1 MSKTKRLNRDHAKKT
16 QRPMVEDR
24 VIAEHLS
31 ALLTPTIKSQS
42 RYFRELRLRDRILTL
57 PLMVAAVLTLL
68 WRDVP
73 GVSELTR
80 LLETEGFLWCEKIKV
95 SQQALSQRFLSF
107 PAILF
112 ERIFAEIL
120 PNLKVR
126 CSNRQNRPLPESVQ
140 FTLSKFKHIWCV
152 DGSTLE
158 TLFRK
163 LKSLE
168 SLSPG
173 TLAGKMGVVIDL
185 VSRLPV
191 AIWFL
196 ENPRASDTRFEDNLL
211 ELVSSQTL
219 LLLDRGFYHFQFW
232 QKLIDR
238 EVHFITRIKIN
249 AAIEYQQVFT
259 DGYGLR
265 DRLVKVGSGTKKTPS
280 VTLRL
285 IEIRKGKIWHSYL
298 TSVLKPEIL
307 PPYVVIDLYQ
317 KRWRIEDAFNVVKR
331 LLGLS
336 YLWTGSIN
344 GIKLQIW
351 ATWIFYAVLV
361 DLADAVADELALPI
375 DLISLEMIYRGLY
388 YFHGA
393 SKRGEAQDPV
403 KYFSNPNIQQ
413 CLGIVKR
420 QRKPKQRLIV
430 APFPEQQRG
439 SEQFF
444 FQFPPKSPLTTS
456 LQA

>member
-24 VIAEHLS
+24 VIAEHLT
-31 ALLTPTIKSQS
+31 ALLTPVITSQS
-42 RYFRELRLRDRILTL
+42 GFFRKLGLRDRILTL

-73 GVSELTR
+73 GVTELGR
-80 LLETEGFLWCEKIKV
+80 LLETEGFLWCGKIKV
-95 SQQALSQRFLSF
+95 SQQALSQRFLTF
-107 PAILF
+107 PAVLF
-112 ERIFAEIL
+112 ERIFSEIL
-120 PNLKVR
+120 PKLKQR
-126 CSNRQNRPLPESVQ
+126 WLTRQSRPLSPSVQ
-140 FTLSKFKHIWCV
+140 FTLSKFDNIWCA

-158 TLFRK
+158 ALFRK

-168 SLSPG
+168 DIKPG
-173 TLAGKMGVVIDL
+173 KLAGKMGVVIDL
-185 VSRLPV
+185 VTRLPV

-317 KRWRIEDAFNVVKR
+317 KRWRIEDAFNIVKR

-344 GIKLQIW
+344 GIKLQMW
-351 ATWIFYAVLV
+351 ATWLFYAVLV
-361 DLADAVADELALPI
+361 DLGDAVADELSLPF
-375 DLISLEMIYRGLY
+375 DRVSLEMIYRGLY

-393 SKRGEAQDPV
+393 SKRGEAHNPV
-403 KYFSNPNIQQ
+403 KYFSNSDIQK
-413 CLGIVKR
+413 CLAIVKR
-420 QRKPKQRLIV
+420 QRKPKKKLII
-430 APFPEQQRG
+430 APFPDKQRD
-439 SEQFF
+439 SDQFF
-444 FQFPPKSPLTTS
+444 FQSSLKHNLTTS
-456 LQA
+456 LQP

>member
-24 VIAEHLS
+24 VIAEHLTS
-31 ALLTPTIKSQS
+31 LLTPTIKSQS
-42 RYFRELRLRDRILTL
+42 GFFRELGLRNRILTL

-73 GVSELTR
+73 GVTELNR
-80 LLETEGFLWCEKIKV
+80 LLEKEGFLWCGQIKV
-95 SQQALSQRFLSF
+95 SQQAFSQRFLTF
-107 PAILF
+107 PAVLF
-112 ERIFAEIL
+112 ERIIQEIL
-120 PNLKVR
+120 PNLKAR
-126 CSNRQNRPLPESVQ
+126 WSARQDRPLPESVQ
-140 FTLSKFKHIWCV
+140 FTLSQFENIWCA

-158 TLFRK
+158 ALFRK

-168 SLSPG
+168 EVKPG
-173 TLAGKMGVVIDL
+173 KLAGKMGVVMNL
-185 VSRLPV
+185 VTRLPV

-196 ENPRASDTRFEDNLL
+196 ENPRASDTRFEDDLL
-211 ELVSSQTL
+211 ELVSAQTL

-232 QKLIDR
+232 QQLIDR
-238 EVHFITRIKIN
+238 GAHFITRIKIN

-259 DGYGLR
+259 DGYALR
-265 DRLVKVGSGTKKTPS
+265 DRLIQIGSGTKKTPV

-285 IEIRKGKIWHSYL
+285 ISIRKGKVWHSYL
-298 TSVLKPEIL
+298 TSVLEPEIL

-317 KRWRIEDAFNVVKR
+317 KRWRIEDAFNTVKR

-344 GIKLQIW
+344 GVKLQIW
-351 ATWIFYAVLV
+351 ATWLFYAVLV
-361 DLADAVADELALPI
+361 DLGDAVADELSLPF
-375 DLISLEMIYRGLY
+375 DRISLEMVYRGLY

-403 KYFSNPNIQQ
+403 KYFANPDTQK

-420 QRKPKQRLIV
+420 KRKPKQKLII
-430 APFPEQQRG
+430 APFPDKQRG

-444 FQFPPKSPLTTS
+444 FQSPPKPSLTAS

>member
-1 MSKTKRLNRDHAKKT
+1 
-16 QRPMVEDR
+16 MVEDR
-24 VIAEHLS
+24 VIVEHLT
-31 ALLTPTIKSQS
+31 ALLTPAIKSQS
-42 RYFRELRLRDRILTL
+42 RFFRELGLRDRILTL

-73 GVSELTR
+73 GVTELTR
-80 LLETEGFLWCEKIKV
+80 LLETEGFLWCGNIKV
-95 SQQALSQRFLSF
+95 SQQALSQRFLTF
-107 PAILF
+107 PAVLF
-112 ERIFAEIL
+112 ERIFIEIL
-120 PNLKVR
+120 PTLKIR
-126 CSNRQNRPLPESVQ
+126 WSNRHNRPLPESVQ
-140 FTLSKFKHIWCV
+140 FTLSKFENIWCA

-158 TLFRK
+158 ALFCK

-168 SLSPG
+168 DVKPG
-173 TLAGKMGVVIDL
+173 TLAGKVGVVMDL
-185 VSRLPV
+185 VTRLPM

-196 ENPRASDTRFEDNLL
+196 ENPQASDTRFEDNLL
-211 ELVSSQTL
+211 ELVSANTL
-219 LLLDRGFYHFQFW
+219 LLIDRGFYHFQFW
-232 QKLIDR
+232 QQLIQSG
-238 EVHFITRIKIN
+238 VHFITRMKIN

-259 DGYGLR
+259 DSYSLR
-265 DRLVKVGSGTKKTPS
+265 DRLIQIGSGTKKTPF

-298 TSVLKPEIL
+298 TSVLDPEIL

-351 ATWIFYAVLV
+351 ATWLFYAVLV
-361 DLADAVADELALPI
+361 DLGDAVADELSLPI
-375 DLISLEMIYRGLY
+375 DCISLEMIYRGLY

-393 SKRGEAQDPV
+393 SKRREAHDPV
-403 KYFSNPNIQQ
+403 KYFAHPDIQQ

-420 QRKPKQRLIV
+420 QRKPKPKLIV
-430 APFPEQQRG
+430 APYPAKQRG
-439 SEQFF
+439 SNQFF
-444 FQFPPKSPLTTS
+444 FQSSPKSLLTTS

>member
-1 MSKTKRLNRDHAKKT
+1 MSKSKRLNRDHAKKT

-24 VIAEHLS
+24 VIAEHLT
-31 ALLTPTIKSQS
+31 ALLTPAIKSQS
-42 RYFRELRLRDRILTL
+42 GFFRELELRDRILTL

-73 GVSELTR
+73 GVTELTR
-80 LLETEGFLWCEKIKV
+80 LLETEGFLWCGKIKV
-95 SQQALSQRFLSF
+95 SQQALSQRFLTF

-112 ERIFAEIL
+112 ERIFTEIL
-120 PNLKVR
+120 PTLKIR
-126 CSNRQNRPLPESVQ
+126 WSNRHHRPLPESVQ
-140 FTLSKFKHIWCV
+140 FTLSQFENIWCA

-158 TLFRK
+158 ALFRK

-168 SLSPG
+168 EVKPG
-173 TLAGKMGVVIDL
+173 SLAGKMGVVMD
-185 VSRLPV
+185 VVTRLPI

-196 ENPRASDTRFEDNLL
+196 ENPRASDTRLENNLL
-211 ELVSSQTL
+211 ELVPSQTL
-219 LLLDRGFYHFQFW
+219 LLIDRGCYHFQFW
-232 QKLIDR
+232 QKLIER
-238 EVHFITRIKIN
+238 GVHFITRIKIN
-249 AAIEYQQVFT
+249 ASIEYQQVFT
-259 DGYGLR
+259 DSYALR
-265 DRLVKVGSGTKKTPS
+265 DRLIKIGSGTKKTPF

-285 IEIRKGKIWHSYL
+285 IEIRKGKVWHSYL
-298 TSVLKPEIL
+298 TSVLEPSVL

-317 KRWRIEDAFNVVKR
+317 KRWRIEDAFNTVKR

-351 ATWIFYAVLV
+351 ATWLFYAVLV
-361 DLADAVADELALPI
+361 DLGDAVADELSLPF
-375 DLISLEMIYRGLY
+375 DHISLEMIYRGLY

-403 KYFSNPNIQQ
+403 KYFAHPDLQK
-413 CLGIVKR
+413 CLGIIKR
-420 QRKPKQRLIV
+420 RRKPKQKLIV
-430 APFPEQQRG
+430 APFPDKQRG
-439 SEQFF
+439 YDHFF
-444 FQFPPKSPLTTS
+444 FKSPSKTSLTTS